1 MLRIDGWVIDADERC
16 YIVGKPKTRSTKDG
30 GVEEY
35 IHNPKY
41 YTDLAGALAAI
52 VAAERRKVLHEHD
65 LTSGALL
72 VKLREADERIR
83 REFKKAL
90 EGEHERDD

>member
-52 VAAERRKVLHEHD
+52 VVAEKRKVVHEHG
-65 LTSGALL
+65 LTAESLL
-72 VKLREADERIR
+72 DKLREADERIR
-83 REFKKAL
+83 RAFEKAL
-90 EGEHERDD
+90 EGEEK